1 MDVGQAKCHGDIT
14 KGPKTRHVNT
24 GQIASFKWLY
34 MACMRLTMSSLQ
46 AVLGLASPELAERVT

>member
-24 GQIASFKWLY
+24 GQIASFK
-34 MACMRLTMSSLQ
+34 MAVHGMYETDN
-46 AVLGLASPELAERVT
+46 VFPASCSRSCFS